1 MIHVRGAPETPSLE
15 LQQLEVDS
23 SSLTQDETPW
33 GDPEAVDA
41 LWEDDTAAEDEDTV
55 LTSTTAETDNL
66 VAQYFG
72 DVRQFALL
80 SREEERTL
88 WQRIAQWQTRV
99 RRALYMAPTTLP
111 TLVAL
116 WHQVQRGNIPSQEV
130 MQNVPGAVS
139 DDAVRSNTQLGQAVA
154 ALQAL
159 ATRLHQCKTR
169 EQSSAET
176 ASQRRARRQARAR
189 LWYQWIATYEALR
202 LRPEVY
208 KTLRAAL
215 AEAQQAQPDDRP
227 VRDAAQAWAHA
238 QQQLSRTKTEMLHAN
253 LRLVIHVAC
262 RYRGRG
268 VPFLDL
274 IQEGN
279 IGMMRA
285 LDKFEP
291 QRGVKFVTYAHWWI
305 RQAISRALDE
315 QHRTVRLPSHVTE
328 RQHKLRAVHAKL
340 WQRNGR
346 APNTQ
351 ELSTELGWLPQEVEE
366 LWAAAQPIARL
377 SQPLTEDGSSLAE
390 RLEDDQAPQP
400 EQLLGTIQCQSRVAE
415 CLASLPDREALILRL
430 RFGLETDHPHTLQ
443 EIADLLGLSRERVR
457 QLEKQ
462 ALERLRQPQWSAL
475 LADFADAA

>member
-1 MIHVRGAPETPSLE
+1 MIHVRGAPETPSLG
-15 LQQLEVDS
+15 LLQLEVDPS
-23 SSLTQDETPW
+23 PVAQDEAPW
-33 GDPEAVDA
+33 GDPETADTP
-41 LWEDDTAAEDEDTV
+41 WEDDAAAEDEDAAPTNDA
-55 LTSTTAETDNL
+55 AETDNL

-80 SREEERTL
+80 SREAERTL
-88 WQRIAQWQTRV
+88 WQRIAQWQARV

-111 TLVAL
+111 TLIAL
-116 WHQVQRGNIPSQEV
+116 WHQVQRGDIPPQEV
-130 MQNVPGAVS
+130 MQNAPGTVS
-139 DDAVRSNTQLGQAVA
+139 DDAVRDVQLGQAIA

-159 ATRLHQCKTR
+159 AARLRQCETRAQPG
-169 EQSSAET
+169 AET
-176 ASQRRARRQARAR
+176 APQRWARRQARAR

-208 KTLRAAL
+208 EMLRVAL
-215 AEAQQAQPDDRP
+215 VEAQQAQPDDRT
-227 VRDAAQAWAHA
+227 VHAAQAWTQA
-238 QQQLSRTKTEMLHAN
+238 QRHLTRTKTEMLHAN

-328 RQHKLRAVHAKL
+328 RQHKLRAGHARL
-340 WQRNGR
+340 WQRYGR
-346 APNTQ
+346 APSTQ
-351 ELSTELGWLPQEVEE
+351 ELSAELGWLPQEVED

-377 SQPLTEDGSSLAE
+377 SQPLTEDGSSLVE

-400 EQLLGTIQCQSRVAE
+400 DQLLTTVQCQSRVAE
-415 CLASLPDREALILRL
+415 CLASLPEREALILRL

-475 LADFADAA
+475 LVDFADAA